1 MRVIRAAC
9 FDGDDPLANLE
20 EARCPLSR
28 DHVEQPQAEP
38 MGDVWRP
45 LLGEV
50 NTATKRILRSN
61 RPYPHGELN
70 PGYHLER
77 VVS

>member
-20 EARCPLSR
+20 EARCPLSW
-28 DHVEQPQAEP
+28 DHVEQPQVEP
-38 MGDVWRP
+38 MGDVWRL

-50 NTATKRILRSN
+50 TQLRSA
-61 RPYPHGELN
+61 
-70 PGYHLER
+70 
-77 VVS
+77 S